1 MGLCFLFLLSDG
13 PTPARCCPATGMLYN
28 TNTLEAFRAI
38 DKKALLDKEAHEVKT
53 EALRHYSLIC
63 DSVFALNIHD
73 FKFVVEQFS
82 SL

>member
-38 DKKALLDKEAHEVKT
+38 DKKALLDKEACEVKT
-53 EALRHYSLIC
+53 EAGTILLYC
-63 DSVFALNIHD
+63 DSVFALNVHD
-73 FKFVVEQFS
+73 FNFVVEQFS